1 MTFADGVRDVVLQV
15 VSEKSDK
22 NEIVIGLQD
31 IHYPVKVE
39 LHYRSHPQYDLI
51 ERWVEVENLGSETI
65 TIERIFSAMWHFPLE
80 GNYHLSHLTGRW
92 YDELTSSA
100 NC

>member
-1 MTFADGVRDVVLQV
+1 M
-15 VSEKSDK
+15 
-22 NEIVIGLQD
+22 
-31 IHYPVKVE
+31 E

-92 YDELTSSA
+92 YDEFNLVREPLTTGVKVLESRRITTSHHGHPWFCPWTA
-100 NC
+100 VQHDEDQR